1 MRVALAKYKQK
12 HIKIYI
18 RKSKMRKKQR
28 GAKFSHK
35 RIVFV
40 ALRQHSQEREHARL
54 GLASW
59 ASLPRQKLADMA
71 INCGFYEVWQSAY
84 LKFLVAIFLE
94 TYGLF
99 YLWILEKI
107 KTQIYVACMCSRII

>member
-1 MRVALAKYKQK
+1 MRVTLAKYKEK

-18 RKSKMRKKQR
+18 RKSKMRKKQCE
-28 GAKFSHK
+28 AKFSHN

-54 GLASW
+54 GLASS

-84 LKFLVAIFLE
+84 LKFLV
-94 TYGLF
+94 
-99 YLWILEKI
+99 
-107 KTQIYVACMCSRII
+107 S